1 MERNGNPS
9 PVFDCNRQTEFRVTL
24 RPATGGI
31 NGEITPSTGG
41 INGEITP
48 PNGEIKLKNGEMQI
62 WDAISKNPGIKR
74 DRLQMLTGIPL
85 RTIDRIVKRLTAV
98 QKIEYRGSKRTGGW
112 YVRT

>member
-31 NGEITPSTGG
+31 NGEITPS
-41 INGEITP
+41 
-48 PNGEIKLKNGEMQI
+48 NGEIKLKNGEMQI